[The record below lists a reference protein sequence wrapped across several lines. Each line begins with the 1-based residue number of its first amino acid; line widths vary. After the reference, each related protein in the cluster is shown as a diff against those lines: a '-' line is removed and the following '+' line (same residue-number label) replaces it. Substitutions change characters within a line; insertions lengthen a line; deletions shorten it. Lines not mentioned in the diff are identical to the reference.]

1 MANAYWISVYR
12 SVSDPA
18 KLKAYGAL
26 AGPAL
31 AAAGGKVLARGPAS
45 AAWENGLKERV
56 VILQFDSVQQAI
68 AAHESPAY
76 QAALKALDGAAN
88 RDLRIVEGLE

>member
-1 MANAYWISVYR
+1 MAKAYWVSVYR

-18 KLKAYGAL
+18 KMKAYGDL

-31 AAAGGKVLARGPAS
+31 AAAGGKILARQSAA

-56 VILQFDSVQQAI
+56 VIIQFDSVDQAV
-68 AAHESPAY
+68 AAHQSPAY

-88 RDLRIVEGLE
+88 RDMRIVEGLE